1 MITNGLTISINKKET
16 IMLRRHWTL
25 CAIAALLVSG
35 SAAAQ
40 SPGTLLV
47 GGFGQW
53 SHYDSKWNLDTGFG
67 NTIGGGGRVG
77 AFISPQ
83 WNLEA
88 DGTYTLAAAKAGTRW
103 MGVCPCAGGGAIGGD
118 VKASSLAARLL
129 YSFPA
134 GSRPS
139 FHVGAG
145 GVLENFRGAAA
156 SAPGTYQFGVNGLVG
171 VNIGVGGVALRIDG
185 IANYLPS
192 NGGKFDFGVQAGLQV
207 APDLSRVMGGSGAMG
222 SNYGPIVWWDSELLA
237 PLPGTVEVGPFVQWS
252 RFDDNAGRTNAIPKN
267 GLGYGGRV
275 GVFLSDPKWELEGD
289 GYYSPQTNRAA
300 VTAANAGN
308 RPADVNAHAFAMR
321 LLYNTPIGSIG
332 GHQSQFIIG
341 AGATRT
347 SYKFKGGTLSPPEQY
362 TYNYGATGDVG
373 LRLGLANRVAL
384 RLDGVVD
391 YLPTHKPSANL
402 NLHARAG
409 LSFLIGGAA
418 PEVMCT
424 YAGLETI
431 PASSPS
437 CVAPPPP
444 PPPPAPLP
452 IATPPAMCQWNS
464 NIVASDPSCRAPRMV
479 DTAAITGPIY
489 FDFDKSNIRPD
500 ADATLQRK
508 LPWLNANPGM
518 RIRIEGNADE
528 RGSDEYNLALGQ
540 RRAAS
545 AKKWLVD
552 HGIAADRFD
561 LVSYGEERPV
571 CTEHNETC
579 WQQNRR
585 DDFRIVTVGADNIVV
600 PPME

>member
-1 MITNGLTISINKKET
+1 
-16 IMLRRHWTL
+16 MLRRSSTL
-25 CAIAALLVSG
+25 CAMAALLLGG

-53 SHYDSKWNLDTGFG
+53 SHYDSKWSLDTGFG
-67 NTIGGGGRVG
+67 NSIGYGGRLG
-77 AFISPQ
+77 AFIAPS

-88 DGTYTLAAAKAGTRW
+88 DGVYTPAKAKTGTSPY
-103 MGVCPCAGGGAIGGD
+103 GTSD
-118 VKASSLAARLL
+118 VKASALTARIV
-129 YSFPA
+129 YSFPMA
-134 GSRPS
+134 NLPS

-145 GVLENFRGAAA
+145 GVLENFRG
-156 SAPGTYQFGVNGLVG
+156 SAETSSGTYQFGVNGLAG
-171 VNIGVGGVALRIDG
+171 FNIGFNGISLRIDG
-185 IANYLPS
+185 LANYLPS
-192 NGGKFDFGVQAGLQV
+192 NGGKFDFGAQAGLQFT
-207 APDLSRVMGGSGAMG
+207 PDLSSLMGGTAATVA
-222 SNYGPIVWWDSELLA
+222 NYGPIVWWNSDLAA

-252 RFDDNAGRTNAIPKN
+252 WFDDNAGRPNAIPKD

-275 GVFLSDPKWELEGD
+275 GVFLTNPKWELEGD
-289 GYYSPQTNRAA
+289 GYYSPQDNDAPA
-300 VTAANAGN
+300 VNNAVPVSGLAAANAFN
-308 RPADVNAHAFAMR
+308 RPASVNAHAFAMR
-321 LLYNTPIGSIG
+321 LLYNIPLGTMMGR
-332 GHQSQFIIG
+332 QSQFIIG

-347 SYKFKGGTLSPPEQY
+347 SYKFEGGSLTSDPQY

-373 LRLGLANRVAL
+373 LRIGIANRTAL

-391 YLPTHKPSANL
+391 YMPNHKPSANM
-402 NLHARAG
+402 NIHARAG
-409 LSFLIGGAA
+409 LSFLLGGAA
-418 PEVMCT
+418 PQAMCT

-444 PPPPAPLP
+444 PPPPAPVP
-452 IATPPAMCQWNS
+452 QAAPTMCQWNS
-464 NIVASDPSCRAPRMV
+464 SIVATDPACMAPVSV
-479 DTAAITGPIY
+479 DTTAITAPIY
-489 FDFDKSNIRPD
+489 FDFDKSSIRPD
-500 ADATLQRK
+500 AQATLERK

-585 DDFRIVTVGADNIVV
+585 DDFRIVTIGGNGNIVV
-600 PPME
+600 PPTE